1 MQRTTLKFNE
11 MPYTRPNPDEI
22 KKALS
27 DLTARLKNAS
37 TYEEAK
43 AVFEEK
49 DRCGREVNTME
60 QLAQIRHSID
70 TRDAFYDEEMKF
82 WSAAGPELQEYEQA
96 FTTALME
103 SPFRAEFERDY
114 HEVLF
119 INAEF
124 EQKSFSPAII
134 PEMQK
139 ENELV
144 RAYEKLLASAQIP
157 FEGGTYTLSQLTPF
171 KNDPDDARR
180 LAAWKAD
187 GQWYKDNQAELDRI
201 YDELVH
207 LRDAM
212 GKKLGY
218 DGYLPLGYYRM
229 MRTSYTKED
238 VEAFRK
244 AVVEYI
250 VPIADSIYRA
260 QAKRLGKEYPMS
272 FADNAL
278 EFRSGNPKPAGTAD
292 DILQHG
298 LKFYSELS
306 PETKEF
312 FSTMMA
318 DELLDVLSTEGKE
331 GGGYCTGLPKY
342 NVPFIF
348 ANFNGTQGDV
358 SVVTHEA
365 GHAFA
370 YWMNADRVPTSQSW
384 PGMEACEVHSMSM
397 EFFAWPWAEGFFKED
412 TRKFYYSH
420 LAEALTFI
428 PYGTMVDHFQHVVY
442 EHPEYTPAERHA
454 VWKKLLGI
462 YQPWM
467 KLDGDIPFYAEGQG
481 WQRQHHI
488 YSYPLYYID
497 YCLAQT
503 VSLEYW
509 AMMQEDQKNAW
520 DHYMAYTCQGGTEVF
535 TKLLEN
541 AGMESP
547 FEAATLKKVAEAAK
561 TWLDNFDM
569 TGIY

>member
-1 MQRTTLKFNE
+1 MQK
-11 MPYTRPNPDEI
+11 RPIRSKKGLPFRSLAHLPEEI
-22 KKALS
+22 FRMRPADVRHPPAAHGHLFLLLQLDHAVLDPAHILQIHDHPLGAGHKALIRAQELLHGRLAGA
-27 DLTARLKNAS
+27 DL
-37 TYEEAK
+37 
-43 AVFEEK
+43 
-49 DRCGREVNTME
+49 
-60 QLAQIRHSID
+60 
-70 TRDAFYDEEMKF
+70 
-82 WSAAGPELQEYEQA
+82 
-96 FTTALME
+96 
-103 SPFRAEFERDY
+103 
-114 HEVLF
+114 
-119 INAEF
+119 
-124 EQKSFSPAII
+124 
-134 PEMQK
+134 
-139 ENELV
+139 
-144 RAYEKLLASAQIP
+144 LLARPLQVD
-157 FEGGTYTLSQLTPF
+157 
-171 KNDPDDARR
+171 NDLVVEILRVEDIV
-180 LAAWKAD
+180 
-187 GQWYKDNQAELDRI
+187 QQAGDHHFRF
-201 YDELVH
+201 
-207 LRDAM
+207 
-212 GKKLGY
+212 
-218 DGYLPLGYYRM
+218 
-229 MRTSYTKED
+229 

-547 FEAATLKKVAEAAK
+547 FEAATLKKVAETAK

-569 TGIY
+569 TGIC